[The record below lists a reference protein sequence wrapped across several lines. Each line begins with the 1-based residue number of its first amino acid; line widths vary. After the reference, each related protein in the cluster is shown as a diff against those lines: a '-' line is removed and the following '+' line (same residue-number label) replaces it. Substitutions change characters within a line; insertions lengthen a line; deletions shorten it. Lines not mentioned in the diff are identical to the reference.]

1 MLARL
6 IAELDVGAPSTL
18 IPIGTVTGMLVA
30 VFVLFL
36 RDSARNDQ
44 RADIIAAKLVAAAE
58 AERDRARAD
67 AEKRIEE
74 LALQLAQANRDVRER
89 EERWTAEKQQL
100 TNRIEHLEM
109 MLYGRPPTAP
119 ETS

>member
-6 IAELDVGAPSTL
+6 LAEFDVGAPSTL

-30 VFVLFL
+30 IFVLFL

-58 AERDRARAD
+58 AERDRARVEA
-67 AEKRIEE
+67 
-74 LALQLAQANRDVRER
+74 RER
-89 EERWTAEKQQL
+89 EDQWTIEKQQL
-100 TNRIEHLEM
+100 MARIEHLEL
-109 MLYGRPPTAP
+109 MLYGKPPTAH
-119 ETS
+119 ESS

>member
-6 IAELDVGAPSTL
+6 LAEVDVGSPSTL

-58 AERDRARAD
+58 AERDRARLD
-67 AEKRIEE
+67 IERQAEQYE
-74 LALQLAQANRDVRER
+74 RDIRER
-89 EERWTAEKQQL
+89 EERWNQEKMQL
-100 TNRIEHLEM
+100 QARIEHLEM
-109 MLYGRPPTAP
+109 MLYGKRPPAP
-119 ETS
+119 GTS